1 MTNRHKP
8 SIYLTL
14 LAILGFHAELLADTT
29 QPTAAPRLIVSINID
44 QLRSDYLQAFAPLY
58 SEDGFKRLLNEGM
71 VYDHVSYPFTPI
83 DRASAIASITTG
95 VTPYYNNIVG
105 QKWMSRE
112 TLRPIGCVD
121 DPKYIG
127 LQTNDNGSPA
137 KLSTSTIG
145 DELKVATAG
154 KAIVYAIAPYRDA
167 AVLSAGHAAD
177 GALWIDDQNGNWC
190 STNYYFPSL
199 PSWVQAYN
207 RIQAPAIKTQEQVWE
222 PFSLLTGNFSYFMQ
236 TGEQKPFKHTFQG
249 DARFVEYKASAL
261 VNADMTDMAQQCAA
275 STGMGND
282 KVTDLLS
289 ITYYAGNYNH
299 RTVTECQLELQ
310 DTYVRLDHEI
320 GRLITHFEKSIGHD
334 NILFVLTSTGYSDEE
349 TADYDKYRIP
359 SGTFHMDRTANLLNI
374 YFGAFWGQGIYVEA
388 TYSNQIYLNHKLLE
402 SKKISI
408 TDATSR
414 AQEFLAM
421 MSGVRNVYTSLQL
434 LNSQNEYLQKI
445 RNGFSPERCGDIV
458 IEVAPGWR
466 IHNEN
471 TQENVLSRASFTQ
484 FPIIF
489 WGAGTSPERIL
500 TPVTIDQIAPTIA
513 RCIRIRAPNACFS
526 KPLF

>member
-1 MTNRHKP
+1 MTNK
-8 SIYLTL
+8 SIYITL
-14 LAILGFHAELLADTT
+14 LAILGFHAEIQADTT
-29 QPTAAPRLIVSINID
+29 QATAAPRLVVCISID
-44 QLRSDYLQAFAPLY
+44 QLRSDYLQAFEPLY
-58 SEDGFKRLLNEGM
+58 SEDGFLRLLHEGL
-71 VYDHVSYPFTPI
+71 VYSHASYPFTPI
-83 DRASAIASITTG
+83 DRASAMASIATG

-112 TLRPIGCVD
+112 TLRPVGCVD
-121 DPKYIG
+121 DQKHAG
-127 LQTNDNGSPA
+127 LQTADTGSPA

-154 KAIVYAIAPYRDA
+154 KALVYAIAPYRDA

-177 GALWIDDQNGNWC
+177 GALWIDDVSGNWC
-190 STNYYFPSL
+190 SSNYYFSAL

-207 RIQAPAIKTQEQVWE
+207 RLQAPSRKIQSLTWE

-236 TGEQKPFKHTFQG
+236 MGEQKPFKHDFRG
-249 DARFVEYKASAL
+249 DTQYVEYKASAL
-261 VNADMTDMAQQCAA
+261 VNADMTEMAKQCVAC
-275 STGMGND
+275 TGMGND
-282 KVTDLLS
+282 KVTDLLCV
-289 ITYYAGNYNH
+289 TYYAGNYNH
-299 RTVTECQLELQ
+299 RTVTECQMELQ
-310 DTYVRLDHEI
+310 DTYVRLDNEI
-320 GRLITHFEKSIGHD
+320 GRLISHFEKMFGRD
-334 NILFVLTSTGYSDEE
+334 KVLFVLTSTGYSDEE
-349 TADYDKYRIP
+349 SADYDKYRIP
-359 SGTFHMDRTANLLNI
+359 SGTFYMDRTSNLMNI
-374 YFGAFWGQGIYVEA
+374 YFGAFWGQGLYVET
-388 TYSNQIYLNHKLLE
+388 TYGNQIFLNHKLLE
-402 SKKISI
+402 SRKISV

-434 LNSQNEYLQKI
+434 LTTQDEYLQKV

-489 WGAGTSPERIL
+489 WGAGTQAEQVH
-500 TPVTIDQIAPTIA
+500 TPVTIDRIAPTVA
-513 RCIRIRAPNACFS
+513 RAIRIRAPNACS
-526 KPLF
+526 SEPLF